1 MKGKGKGG
9 MLFLFGLLA
18 AIIISSQSK
27 AQKPI
32 TEQKPNNPNPN
43 PNPNQNPNPN
53 KTDELSGRQE
63 IPTEIPY
70 PTKIEKLTDS
80 EIGEIQGWNFG
91 LIQRTQNRWFGEIAS
106 NTNSKRFIN
115 RFAGIGAVM
124 YLLHNYITKR
134 NRNTIEAIAQAWSVN
149 PARFIQK
156 VSEYSGF
163 SPNQTLRA
171 DTAFLF
177 PLAYAIALYFN
188 PKARFYLSQSVFVAS
203 LDVLSKYYKINLE

>member
-9 MLFLFGLLA
+9 ILFLLGLLA
-18 AIIISSQSK
+18 AILISNQSK

-32 TEQKPNNPNPN
+32 S
-43 PNPNQNPNPN
+43 PNQNPNKPDPN
-53 KTDELSGRQE
+53 PNNPNTHPIDELSGRQE

-91 LIQRTQNRWFGEIAS
+91 FIQKTQNRWFGEIVS
-106 NTNSKRFIN
+106 NTNSKGFIN
-115 RFAGIGAVM
+115 RFAGIAAVM

-149 PARFIQK
+149 PARFIRK

-163 SPNQTLRA
+163 LPNQTLRA